1 MKKIKKV
8 LKLSSLIAIAITGA
22 TISTQAATVYS
33 SVFDTAYLGNNNAVL
48 LGGATPNVTA
58 EEWFGATAAQGVTFD
73 PSLTLDLAVANRYR
87 GAGVWLDASAWAAG
101 TVTVGVDVSNYTA
114 GVGGSDILFQA
125 YAANGVDASNSVS
138 LDLAFGPPA
147 AGMAQTG
154 TATIGALGAAQNIS
168 GAATQDFT
176 FTYNGTD
183 QYIALV
189 FALSN
194 TTATTY
200 EAATLDNLTVS
211 TVPEP
216 STYALLAGLT
226 GLVYVMVRRRR
237 R

>member
-1 MKKIKKV
+1 MKNKIPH
-8 LKLSSLIAIAITGA
+8 LILAGLLGA
-22 TISTQAATVYS
+22 STLSTQAATVYTS
-33 SVFDTAYLGNNNAVL
+33 GFDTTYTSNNNAVL
-48 LGGATPNVTA
+48 LGGATPNVTT
-58 EEWFGATAAQGVTFD
+58 ENWFGAASAQGVTFG
-73 PSLTLDLAVANRYR
+73 PTSLTLNLPTANRYR

-101 TVTVGVDVSNYTA
+101 TVTVGVNVSNYTA
-114 GVGGSDILFQA
+114 GVVGSDILFQA

-147 AGMAQTG
+147 AGMDQTG

-194 TTATTY
+194 LITPATTY
-200 EAATLDNLTVS
+200 ESATLDNLTVN

-216 STYALLAGLT
+216 STYALLLGGL
-226 GLVYVMVRRRR
+226 GMLALYRRRV
-237 R
+237 